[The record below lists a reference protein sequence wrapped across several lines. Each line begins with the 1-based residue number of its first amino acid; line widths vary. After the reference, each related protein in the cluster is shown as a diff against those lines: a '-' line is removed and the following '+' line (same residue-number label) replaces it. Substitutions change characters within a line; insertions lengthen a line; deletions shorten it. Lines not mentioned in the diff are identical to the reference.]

1 MSSLFYLLLL
11 LPATTICGSSKKF
24 LDLFPADYDRR
35 TAPPLINEGKNKTTF
50 NTKNTA
56 AQKVFLITLQYF
68 AQCMKIRKK
77 SHFSTVFKITLK

>member
-50 NTKNTA
+50 
-56 AQKVFLITLQYF
+56 L
-68 AQCMKIRKK
+68 IRKIQLLK
-77 SHFSTVFKITLK
+77 SIFDYIAVFCTVYENSEKVAFFNCF

>member
-11 LPATTICGSSKKF
+11 LLASTICGSSKKF

-68 AQCMKIRKK
+68 ARCLKITQKVAFFK
-77 SHFSTVFKITLK
+77 CFKISLK